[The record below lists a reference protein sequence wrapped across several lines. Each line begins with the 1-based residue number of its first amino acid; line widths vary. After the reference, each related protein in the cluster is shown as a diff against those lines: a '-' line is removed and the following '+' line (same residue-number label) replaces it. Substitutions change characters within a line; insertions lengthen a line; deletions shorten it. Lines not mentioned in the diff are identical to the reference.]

1 MAFLLIG
8 CSSPTDSNGGSSNGN
23 NDDDG
28 GTEAVYGCT
37 DNEATNYNPNA
48 TIDDG
53 SCEYPP
59 EDVYGCTDSDAT
71 NYNPSAT
78 IDDGSCEYPAP
89 ANVVA
94 NSISY
99 GETGGYIYLTG
110 FLTNNGEVTAYN
122 VSMSSSLNYGC
133 NNGFVNCMNGYCYF
147 GTLYTTSIE
156 PNQSVYFETES
167 CNACSNGSLCPPYIP
182 DINIYWN

>member
-37 DNEATNYNPNA
+37 DNEATNYNPN
-48 TIDDG
+48 
-53 SCEYPP
+53 
-59 EDVYGCTDSDAT
+59 
-71 NYNPSAT
+71 AT

-133 NNGFVNCMNGYCYF
+133 NNGFANCIDGYCYF
-147 GTLYTTSIE
+147 SVLYITSIG
-156 PNQSVYFETES
+156 PNQSVYFQTEN
-167 CNACSNGSLCPPYIP
+167 CDAGCYYGTCPPFIP
-182 DINIYWN
+182 NIYVDWD